1 MDALNMS
8 AERFAAVLREWAEV
22 FMRRSMRDFVQLSKH
37 SGLSISQMG
46 ALFRLY
52 HGGFCGV
59 SDLGDHLGVTNAAAS
74 QMVQRMVQQELLV
87 RAEDPEDRRVKN
99 ISLTV
104 KGRELVEESIEA
116 RRRWI
121 ERLTDTLTVGEQ
133 EAIIRALNSLTAS
146 ARQLES
152 IELTPEPFNPSS

>member
-1 MDALNMS
+1 MDESSLS
-8 AERFAAVLREWAEV
+8 GERFAAVLRDWAAV
-22 FMRRSMRDFVQLSKH
+22 FMRRSMRDFVQLSKN

-74 QMVQRMVQQELLV
+74 QMVERMVQQGLLA
-87 RAEDPEDRRVKN
+87 RIEDPEDRRGKI
-99 ISLTV
+99 ISLTL
-104 KGRELVEESIEA
+104 KGRELVEESIDA

-121 ERLTDTLTVGEQ
+121 EQLTQTLTVDEQ
-133 EAIIRALNSLTAS
+133 EVIIAALNTLTAV
-146 ARQLES
+146 ARQVES
-152 IELTPEPFNPSS
+152 TDLSRYTK

>member
-1 MDALNMS
+1 MDETSLS
-8 AERFAAVLREWAEV
+8 GERFVAVLREWAAV
-22 FMRRSMRDFVQLSKH
+22 FMRRSMRDFVQLSKN

-74 QMVQRMVQQELLV
+74 QMVERMVQHGLLARV
-87 RAEDPEDRRVKN
+87 EDPEDRRGKK
-99 ISLTV
+99 ISLTL

-121 ERLTDTLTVGEQ
+121 EQLTHTLTVDEQ
-133 EAIIRALNSLTAS
+133 EAIITALKTLTAV
-146 ARQLES
+146 ARQVES
-152 IELTPEPFNPSS
+152 TDLPR